1 MILTINYELMLP
13 NITLYY
19 LYCLGVTVMEM
30 MDKCNKNGKCGREKG
45 QIFMLKE
52 TKKEMGGER
61 FEFDNLI
68 SIIKD

>member
-1 MILTINYELMLP
+1 
-13 NITLYY
+13 
-19 LYCLGVTVMEM
+19 MEM